1 MIYSDKVKFILNQ
14 YENTNA
20 GIKANLGRILMSGKL
35 SGTGKLVILPVDQG
49 HEHGPDKSFM
59 VNPEAYDPIYHYE
72 LAIEAGLSAYAAPL
86 GFLEAGAET
95 YAGQIP
101 TILKINSSNSLSSI
115 KNQSKN
121 GTVKEALRLGCA
133 AVGFTIYPG
142 SDYQYDMIEEF
153 KEISFE
159 ASEAGLPSVLWSYPR
174 GPNIDKESET
184 SIDTIAYA
192 AHIAALLG
200 AHIIKVKPPS
210 SSVTNSDLKKQ
221 YSEFLSNIE
230 SLSERIKHI
239 KKSAFNSKK
248 LVVFSG
254 GNAKGTQEMLEEIEQ
269 IKDGGGN
276 GSIIGRNTFQ
286 RPRAEALQLL
296 QSVINIYKK

>member
-20 GIKANLGRILMSGKL
+20 GIKANLGRILMNGKL

-210 SSVTNSDLKKQ
+210 SSVANNELKKQ
-221 YSEFLSNIE
+221 YSEFFSNID

-254 GNAKGTQEMLEEIEQ
+254 GNAKGTKEMLEEIEQ

>member
-174 GPNIDKESET
+174 GANIDKDSET

-210 SSVTNSDLKKQ
+210 SSVANSDLKKQ
-221 YSEFLSNIE
+221 YSEFFSNID

-269 IKDGGGN
+269 IKNGGGN

>member
-95 YAGQIP
+95 FAGQIP

-159 ASEAGLPSVLWSYPR
+159 
-174 GPNIDKESET
+174 
-184 SIDTIAYA
+184 
-192 AHIAALLG
+192 
-200 AHIIKVKPPS
+200 
-210 SSVTNSDLKKQ
+210 
-221 YSEFLSNIE
+221 SEFLQYSIYLPLASE
-230 SLSERIKHI
+230 SREAFPSFSGFTTSIGCEIFSSIKSSRLSEIFLPW
-239 KKSAFNSKK
+239 SSKNFIP
-248 LVVFSG
+248 LS
-254 GNAKGTQEMLEEIEQ
+254 
-269 IKDGGGN
+269 
-276 GSIIGRNTFQ
+276 S
-286 RPRAEALQLL
+286 
-296 QSVINIYKK
+296 

>member
-59 VNPEAYDPIYHYE
+59 VNPEAYDPTYHYE

-121 GTVKEALRLGCA
+121 GTVKEALRLGCT

-192 AHIAALLG
+192 THIAALLG

-210 SSVTNSDLKKQ
+210 SSVTNNDLKKQ
-221 YSEFLSNIE
+221 YSKFLSNIE
-230 SLSERIKHI
+230 SLSDRIKHI

>member
-1 MIYSDKVKFILNQ
+1 MVYSDKVKFILDQ

-20 GIKANLGRILMSGKL
+20 GIKANLGRILMNGKL
-35 SGTGKLVILPVDQG
+35 GGTGRLVILPVDQG

-59 VNPEAYDPIYHYE
+59 VNPEAYDPIYHYK

-101 TILKINSSNSLSSI
+101 TILKINSSNSLSLI

-153 KEISFE
+153 KEISIE
-159 ASEAGLPSVLWSYPR
+159 ASEFGLPSVLWSYPR
-174 GPNIDKESET
+174 GPNIDKDSET

-200 AHIIKVKPPS
+200 AHVIKVKPPS
-210 SSVTNSDLKKQ
+210 SRVADSDLLKK
-221 YSEFLSNIE
+221 YSNFLSNIN

-248 LVVFSG
+248 IVVFSG
-254 GNAKGTQEMLEEIEQ
+254 GNAKGTQEMLKEIEQ
-269 IKDGGGN
+269 IKNGGGN

-286 RPRAEALQLL
+286 RPREEALKLF
-296 QSVINIYKK
+296 QSIIDIYKK

>member
-20 GIKANLGRILMSGKL
+20 GIKANLGRILMNGKL
-35 SGTGKLVILPVDQG
+35 SGTGRLVILPVDQG

-95 YAGQIP
+95 FAGQIP

-115 KNQSKN
+115 KDQSKN

-184 SIDTIAYA
+184 SVDTIAYA

-210 SSVTNSDLKKQ
+210 SSVTNSELKKQ
-221 YSEFLSNIE
+221 YSEFFSNID

>member
-95 YAGQIP
+95 FAGQIP
-101 TILKINSSNSLSSI
+101 TILKINSSNSLSLI

-121 GTVKEALRLGCA
+121 GTVKEALKLGCA

-210 SSVTNSDLKKQ
+210 SSVTNSELKKQ
-221 YSEFLSNIE
+221 YSNFLSNIE
-230 SLSERIKHI
+230 SLEERIKHI

-248 LVVFSG
+248 IVVFSG
-254 GNAKGTQEMLEEIEQ
+254 GNAKGTKEMLEEIEQ
-269 IKDGGGN
+269 IKNGGGN

-286 RPRAEALQLL
+286 RPREEALQLL
-296 QSVINIYKK
+296 QSVINI

>member
-20 GIKANLGRILMSGKL
+20 GIKANLGRILMNGKL

-115 KNQSKN
+115 KDQSKN

-159 ASEAGLPSVLWSYPR
+159 ASEVGLPAVLWSYPR

-192 AHIAALLG
+192 VHIAALLG

-210 SSVTNSDLKKQ
+210 SSVTNNDLKKQ
-221 YSEFLSNIE
+221 YSEFFSNID

-254 GNAKGTQEMLEEIEQ
+254 GNAKGTKEMLEEIEQ

>member
-72 LAIEAGLSAYAAPL
+72 LAIEAGLSAYVAPL

-115 KNQSKN
+115 KDQSKN

-184 SIDTIAYA
+184 SVDTIAYA

-210 SSVTNSDLKKQ
+210 SSVTNSELKKQ
-221 YSEFLSNIE
+221 YSEFFSNID

>member
-86 GFLEAGAET
+86 GFLEAGSET

-210 SSVTNSDLKKQ
+210 SSVANNELKKQ
-221 YSEFLSNIE
+221 YSEFFSNID

-254 GNAKGTQEMLEEIEQ
+254 GNAKGTKEMLEEIEQ

>member
-59 VNPEAYDPIYHYE
+59 VNPEAYDPIYHYD

>member
-1 MIYSDKVKFILNQ
+1 MIYTDKVKFILNQ

-72 LAIEAGLSAYAAPL
+72 LAVEAGLSAYAAPL
-86 GFLEAGAET
+86 GFLETGAET

-221 YSEFLSNIE
+221 YSEFLSNMD

-254 GNAKGTQEMLEEIEQ
+254 GNAKGTQEILEEIEQ